1 MPIYLIAHRK
11 LENDSRVPR
20 KARMIWK
27 KNSYTQKRY
36 FACPNIIEINCVFFF
51 LFLVSPCYVFHHK
64 VEVL

>member
-27 KNSYTQKRY
+27 KNSNTQKRY
-36 FACPNIIEINCVFFF
+36 FAWPKIIEINCCFFF
-51 LFLVSPCYVFHHK
+51 LFLVSP
-64 VEVL
+64 